1 MRSRRRIEPHRSR
14 ATSVAKRVYKELG
27 LAHPTEA
34 PLETLA
40 YVRGALVE
48 YASMTGSRAQ
58 LARVGKRSVITVS
71 AALPPEQARFA
82 IAHELGHFEVHTS
95 ASYLGICTGKDFVA
109 SYKNSGREGEANS
122 FAAELLM
129 PEHLVSSKCDVAKVT
144 WKVVKPI
151 AEEFEVS
158 LTAAAMRFI
167 DLCPEAV
174 ALVCSH
180 NGHIE
185 WSSRGKDFWGWIDA
199 GQKLDKWSLAWDY
212 FEKGTLSLHP
222 ETVTANAWIANA
234 NDELELVEHSISLPS
249 WGRVLS
255 LLWLPPR

>member
-1 MRSRRRIEPHRSR
+1 MKARRRVEPHRSL
-14 ATSVAKRVYKELG
+14 ASNVAKRVYEELR

-34 PLETLA
+34 RLEALA

-48 YASMTGSRAQ
+48 YAPMKGSRAQ

-71 AALPPEQARFA
+71 ETLPPEQARFA
-82 IAHELGHFEVHTS
+82 IAHELGHFEVHSS
-95 ASYLGICTGKDFVA
+95 ASYLGICTSKDFVA
-109 SYKNSGREGEANS
+109 NYKGSGREGEANS

-129 PEHLVSSKCDVAKVT
+129 PEHLVSPKCDVPKVS

-151 AEEFEVS
+151 ADEFEVS
-158 LTAAAMRFI
+158 LTAAAMRFV

-180 NGHIE
+180 DGHVE
-185 WSSRGKDFWGWIDA
+185 WTSRGEDFWGWIDP

-212 FEKGTLSLHP
+212 FEKGTISQHP
-222 ETVTANAWIANA
+222 ETVTANAWIANVS
-234 NDELELVEHSISLPS
+234 DDLELVEHSVSLPS